1 MKKTKSLS
9 VVTGFFMGFLFSTVC
24 NHYNEVYEP
33 LTQHLADGNNS
44 LAVMFGLE
52 LTAYVIIG
60 FCLCLFVWNINKKRF
75 FVKQNYI
82 CFYVIGIALYS
93 PVFVYAKNTFKGV
106 GNHRSCRLFG
116 GRNFYACFGWS
127 FSLWLFV
134 EGGTRFNDLKKGIM
148 SIIVNLDVVMAK
160 RKISLGE
167 LAERI
172 DLTPANLSILK
183 TGKAKA
189 IRFSTLEAI
198 CKELN
203 CQPGDILEY
212 KK

>member
-52 LTAYVIIG
+52 FTAYVIIG

-93 PVFVYAKNTFKGV
+93 PVFVYAIEKILSKELVTIDHAAYLVAGTFMLV
-106 GNHRSCRLFG
+106 
-116 GRNFYACFGWS
+116 
-127 FSLWLFV
+127 
-134 EGGTRFNDLKKGIM
+134 
-148 SIIVNLDVVMAK
+148 
-160 RKISLGE
+160 
-167 LAERI
+167 LAEVFRYGYLLKEEQ
-172 DLTPANLSILK
+172 DLTI
-183 TGKAKA
+183 
-189 IRFSTLEAI
+189 
-198 CKELN
+198 
-203 CQPGDILEY
+203 
-212 KK
+212 